1 MYLITDPEKARRK
14 ARAIA
19 SDVLMYNLEK
29 VKEGVENDNLFE
41 LLEENIDE
49 GREFYNSCID
59 PELLAKTNFFN
70 LALVDILVKSGGK
83 HKSKIW

>member
-19 SDVLMYNLEK
+19 SDVLVYNLEK
-29 VKEGVENDNLFE
+29 LKEGIENDNLFE
-41 LLEENIDE
+41 VLDDAIEE
-49 GREFYNSCID
+49 GREYYNSCVD

-70 LALVDILVKSGGK
+70 EALVNVLVKAGGK
-83 HKSKIW
+83 HKSRIW